1 MYDKHRSRRVNDVT
15 AAATS
20 PEELTVHAG
29 RRSGLPIVIAVDST
43 RLGPALGGCRI
54 RSYPSLDSGRQDALR
69 LASAM
74 TFTAAPAGPPHG
86 GGKTVVV
93 LPDGAAQIGPLRRRD
108 LLLDGAEAAEARAR
122 VVSIAATLRPL
133 LADAARH
140 DTTPHDIATDRARER
155 LRRAPSVS
163 ADAS

>member
-1 MYDKHRSRRVNDVT
+1 MCDTHRSRRVNDVT

-43 RLGPALGGCRI
+43 RLGPALGGCLI
-54 RSYPSLDSGRQDALR
+54 RGYPSLDSGRRDALR

-74 TFTAAPAGPPHG
+74 TFKAASAGLAHG

-93 LPDGAAQIGPLRRRD
+93 LPDGAAQIDPLRRRD
-108 LLLDGAEAAEARAR
+108 LLLDGADAAEARAR
-122 VVSIAATLRPL
+122 VVSIAATLRSVI
-133 LADAARH
+133 ADAARH
-140 DTTPHDIATDRARER
+140 HTTPHDIATDRARER
-155 LRRAPSVS
+155 LRRAPSAS